1 MGQKVLSRRIRFG
14 SVLIACVVLLGA
26 MFLAGGAAT
35 ASALTGGVS
44 PTVFGNLADLNGDGV
59 VNGADDSSAF
69 YGDTSIIN
77 GALDCEA
84 WGATPNAGTVGDGV
98 IDASDD
104 CTLIGYDGTADGVT
118 IGVVDG
124 QFATAD
130 GSAIP
135 DGWPLPKVFNAGA
148 PNDPSII
155 DSDFAWS
162 TIAGKVDANGDGT
175 IDGDDCSVGVVG
187 VENVLGQ
194 TCGFS
199 PTPPPS
205 SNGLVDVNGDALIT
219 ASDTCV
225 SGCFLGHNVTLG
237 VVQAEGPGIGPAGPA
252 GPAGVSGRTTVSHT
266 SPSNSRAKSVSAI
279 CPAGKKV
286 LGGGF
291 TLHGRVGVVGSLLV
305 RASFP
310 RTARAWTVRVFEGSS
325 TSGAWSVTA
334 KAVCAI
340 A

>member
-1 MGQKVLSRRIRFG
+1 MSRKVLSRRIRLG
-14 SVLIACVVLLGA
+14 SVTVASIVLLGA
-26 MFLAGGAAT
+26 MFLAGRPAT

-59 VNGADDSSAF
+59 VNGADDSTAF

-77 GALDCEA
+77 GALDCDA
-84 WGATPNAGTVGDGV
+84 WAASNDGAAGSGV
-98 IDASDD
+98 IDSSDD
-104 CTLIGYDGTADGVT
+104 CTLIGFDGTADGVT

-130 GSAIP
+130 GAAIP
-135 DGWPLPKVFNAGA
+135 DGWPLPTVFNAAA
-148 PNDPSII
+148 PD
-155 DSDFAWS
+155 DSSVVDADFAWS
-162 TIAGKVDANGDGT
+162 TIAGRVDANGDGT
-175 IDGDDCSVGVVG
+175 ITGDDCSVAVVG

-194 TCGFS
+194 TCGFGQPV
-199 PTPPPS
+199 PTS

-225 SGCFLGHNVTLG
+225 SGCFLGHNVTQG

-279 CPAGKKV
+279 CPSGKKV

-291 TLHGRVGVVGSLLV
+291 SLHGPGGVLGSLLV

-310 RTARAWTVRVFEGSS
+310 TTARAWTVRVFEGSS

-334 KAVCAI
+334 KAVCAT

>member
-1 MGQKVLSRRIRFG
+1 MSQKVLSRRIRFG
-14 SVLIACVVLLGA
+14 ALSVACVVLLGA
-26 MFLAGGAAT
+26 MFLAGGPAT

-69 YGDTSIIN
+69 FGDTSIIN
-77 GALDCEA
+77 GALDCDA
-84 WGATPNAGTVGDGV
+84 WAASNDGAAGSGAIDG
-98 IDASDD
+98 SDD

-194 TCGFS
+194 SCGFS
-199 PTPPPS
+199 PTPPAS

-237 VVQAEGPGIGPAGPA
+237 VVQAEGPGIGPAGAA

-286 LGGGF
+286 LGGGSS
-291 TLHGRVGVVGSLLV
+291 LHRRVGVVGSLLV

-334 KAVCAI
+334 KAVCAN

>member
-1 MGQKVLSRRIRFG
+1 MSQKVLSRRIRFG
-14 SVLIACVVLLGA
+14 SVSVASIVLLGA
-26 MFLAGGAAT
+26 MFLAGGPAT

-69 YGDTSIIN
+69 FGDTSIIN
-77 GALDCEA
+77 GALDCDA
-84 WGATPNAGTVGDGV
+84 WAASNDGAAGSGAIDG
-98 IDASDD
+98 SDD

-135 DGWPLPKVFNAGA
+135 DGWPLPKVFNAI
-148 PNDPSII
+148 DPSNPSVVA
-155 DSDFAWS
+155 SDFAWS

-175 IDGDDCSVGVVG
+175 ITGDDCSVGVVG

-199 PTPPPS
+199 PAPPAS

-237 VVQAEGPGIGPAGPA
+237 VVQAEGPGIGPAGAA

-291 TLHGRVGVVGSLLV
+291 TLHGRIGVVGSLLV

-334 KAVCAI
+334 KAVCAN

>member
-1 MGQKVLSRRIRFG
+1 MSRGVISRRMRFA
-14 SVLIACVVLLGA
+14 SVIVASVVLLVA
-26 MFLAGGAAT
+26 MFLAGGPAT

-44 PTVFGNLADLNGDGV
+44 PTIFGNLADLNGDGV

-69 YGDTSIIN
+69 FGDTSIIN
-77 GALDCEA
+77 GALDCDA
-84 WGATPNAGTVGDGV
+84 WAASNDGAAGSGV
-98 IDASDD
+98 IDSSDD
-104 CTLIGYDGTADGVT
+104 CTLVGYDGTVDGVT

-130 GSAIP
+130 GSPIP
-135 DGWPLPKVFNAGA
+135 DGWPLPKVFNAAA
-148 PNDPSII
+148 PSNPSVVA
-155 DSDFAWS
+155 SDFAWS
-162 TIAGKVDANGDGT
+162 TIAGRVDANGDGAIT
-175 IDGDDCSVGVVG
+175 GDDCSVGVVG

-199 PTPPPS
+199 PTPPTS
-205 SNGLVDVNGDALIT
+205 SNGLVDVNGDAAIT

-237 VVQAEGPGIGPAGPA
+237 VVQAQGPGIGPAGPA
-252 GPAGVSGRTTVSHT
+252 GPAGVSGRTTVFHT
-266 SPSNSRAKSVSAI
+266 SQSNSRAKTVSAV

-291 TLHGRVGVVGSLLV
+291 ALHGRVGVVRSLVV
-305 RASFP
+305 RASLP
-310 RTARAWTVRVFEGSS
+310 TTARAWTVAVLEGRS
-325 TSGAWSVTA
+325 TLGVWSVTA